1 MSFVAFDFETANNR
15 RDSACS
21 LGLVRMDESGKPL
34 SSWYSLICPKE
45 PYFSPFCTAVH
56 HLDSRDILK
65 SPTFEE
71 LWPEIRD
78 FISTDPLVAHNA
90 TFDKGVL
97 YSTANSYGITLPQ
110 YHIIDTLPLSRRLLR
125 DLPNHKLGTLVNYFE
140 FEYDAHNA
148 LSDALACGIVYTK
161 LIQMESFF

>member
-21 LGLVRMDESGKPL
+21 LGLVRMDEKGRTL

-56 HLDSRDILK
+56 HLDSRDILN
-65 SPTFEE
+65 SPHFCE
-71 LWPEIRD
+71 LWPEIKD
-78 FISTDPLVAHNA
+78 FIADDTLVAHNA
-90 TFDKGVL
+90 TFDKSVL
-97 YSTANSYGITLPQ
+97 NATASCYGIILPKFN
-110 YHIIDTLPLSRRLLR
+110 IVDTLPLARRQLPM
-125 DLPNHKLGTLVNYFE
+125 LPNHKLGTIVDYFG

-148 LSDALACGIVYTK
+148 LSDAEACGIVYTK
-161 LIQMESFF
+161 LMYSDSLF

>member
-1 MSFVAFDFETANNR
+1 MSFVAFDFETANSR

-21 LGLVRMDESGKPL
+21 LGLVRMDESGKTL

-56 HLDSRDILK
+56 HLASCDILRA
-65 SPTFEE
+65 PRFVE

-78 FISTDPLVAHNA
+78 FISDDPLVAHNA

-97 YSTANSYGITLPQ
+97 TATAGSYGIILPQ
-110 YHIIDTLPLSRRLLR
+110 YHIIDTLPLARKLLPR
-125 DLPNHKLGTLVNYFE
+125 LPNHKLGTLVDHFG

-148 LSDALACGIVYTK
+148 LSDAEACGIVYTK
-161 LIQMESFF
+161 LISADSLF